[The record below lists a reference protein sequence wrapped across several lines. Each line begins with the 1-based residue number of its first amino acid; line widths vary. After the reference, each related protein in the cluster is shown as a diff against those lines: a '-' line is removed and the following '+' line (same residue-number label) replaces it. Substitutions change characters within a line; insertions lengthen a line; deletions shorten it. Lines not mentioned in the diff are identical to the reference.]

1 LENATHED
9 LAARLREIREDLYG
23 EHGAQFLADD
33 LGVPLQ
39 TWMNFESG
47 VIIPAK
53 IVLKLIVATNVNPG
67 WLLSGKGEK
76 YSR

>member
-9 LAARLREIREDLYG
+9 LAARFREVREDLYG

-33 LGVPLQ
+33 LGVSLQ
-39 TWMNFESG
+39 TWTNYESCI
-47 VIIPAK
+47 VMPAK
-53 IVLKLIVATNVNPG
+53 IVLNLIVTMNVNPG

-76 YSR
+76 YGR